1 MRSLHEL
8 QRAFRD
14 AMLHGACE
22 RVAPLVAGRDA
33 EARLDVYRANFRS
46 NLCAA
51 LRDVYPVVERLV
63 GERFFEAAAR
73 RYIPDH
79 PSASGDIHDYGADF
93 ADFLRAF
100 APAASLPYLAD
111 VARLEWGWHQVFHA
125 ADDAP
130 LDPALLARVAGEA
143 QATLR
148 FALRPARRL
157 LASPWPVHRIWQANQ
172 ANQAGLAE
180 VPAVDLDE
188 GAARLLVRRETHGYA
203 IEIVALEV
211 GEFAFLDAL
220 ARGMTLTGAYEQAVA
235 VDRGFDLAA
244 VLGRHLRAGTFAGV
258 AARDETACTLAA
270 AAGCPCA
277 WGGPARCDENVIVR

>member
-157 LASPWPVHRIWQANQ
+157 LASPWPVHRIWR

-188 GAARLLVRRETHGYA
+188 GAARLLVRRETQGYA
-203 IEIVALEV
+203 IEIVALDA

-220 ARGMTLTGAYEQAVA
+220 AQGMTLTGAYERAIAVE
-235 VDRGFDLAA
+235 RGFDLAA
-244 VLGRHLRAGTFAGV
+244 VLGRHLRGGTFAGV
-258 AARDETACTLAA
+258 TAR
-270 AAGCPCA
+270 
-277 WGGPARCDENVIVR
+277 RDENVIVR